1 MSWETVNF
9 EDAPFQIVDGD
20 RGKNYPKQNEFS
32 SEGYC
37 LFLSATNVTKSGFS
51 FSSNQFV
58 TREKHDSLRK
68 GKVER
73 GDVILTTRGT
83 LGNVALYSD
92 AIPFPVMRIN
102 SGMVT
107 IKPDQA
113 SLSSE
118 YLYYFLRSELFQA
131 QVRALQSGVAQPQL
145 PIRDIK
151 KIKFKYPDLPT
162 QKRIAGVLSAYDDLI
177 ENNRRRIALLKE
189 AARLIYREWFIHFR
203 FPNHENTKFENGLP
217 VGWAEGQI
225 DGLFKTSSG
234 GTPSRKKDGFYGGS
248 INWLKTQELNNGY
261 IFGTDE
267 KITEEGL
274 RGSSAKLFPE
284 NTVVVAMYGATIGQL
299 GLLAAPSTTNQAC
312 CALLPIRDEKDYLF
326 GYCLMDDKSQT
337 LKDLGQGAAQ
347 NNVSQQVIKGLKIIV
362 PRAEVISDF
371 NKLIEPNFLQ
381 RKTLQQQNQA
391 LTKARDLLLPRLMD
405 GRIAV

>member
-58 TREKHDSLRK
+58 TQEKHDALRK

-113 SLSSE
+113 SLTSE
-118 YLYYFLRSELFQA
+118 YLYHFLRSELFQA

-177 ENNRRRIALLKE
+177 ENNRRRIALLEE
-189 AARLIYREWFIHFR
+189 AARLIYREWFVHFR
-203 FPNHENTKFENGLP
+203 FPNHENTKIENGLP
-217 VGWAEGQI
+217 VGWAKQ
-225 DGLFKTSSG
+225 
-234 GTPSRKKDGFYGGS
+234 
-248 INWLKTQELNNGY
+248 
-261 IFGTDE
+261 
-267 KITEEGL
+267 
-274 RGSSAKLFPE
+274 
-284 NTVVVAMYGATIGQL
+284 
-299 GLLAAPSTTNQAC
+299 
-312 CALLPIRDEKDYLF
+312 
-326 GYCLMDDKSQT
+326 
-337 LKDLGQGAAQ
+337 
-347 NNVSQQVIKGLKIIV
+347 
-362 PRAEVISDF
+362 
-371 NKLIEPNFLQ
+371 
-381 RKTLQQQNQA
+381 
-391 LTKARDLLLPRLMD
+391 
-405 GRIAV
+405 